1 MLCSKKMERV
11 LMCLYEI
18 RRHADTRW
26 ELDHPVRR
34 LPFET
39 FYYCFLLSYK
49 RTSGTGGG
57 RRGEGEG
64 RGGKGL
70 SAAGSRNAATAR
82 DRIRAPLSRS
92 RNAHIAGLACSQTDQ
107 RRRTC
112 NRGGLRPTPGVHNNN
127 NDNSRVKFNLLA
139 SRDA

>member
-1 MLCSKKMERV
+1 MRSGV
-11 LMCLYEI
+11 TP
-18 RRHADTRW
+18 TRGGSSIIPCDVSP
-26 ELDHPVRR
+26 LK
-34 LPFET
+34 
-39 FYYCFLLSYK
+39 LSTTVFFS
-49 RTSGTGGG
+49 RTNVHRGRGG